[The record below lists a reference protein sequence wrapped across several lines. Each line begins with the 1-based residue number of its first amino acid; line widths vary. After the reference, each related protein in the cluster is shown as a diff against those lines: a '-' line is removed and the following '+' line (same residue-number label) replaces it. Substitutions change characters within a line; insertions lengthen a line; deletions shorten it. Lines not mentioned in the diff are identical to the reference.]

1 MAKFKAT
8 NETAPK
14 YEGKDYVNSGSE
26 ILSAEM
32 ILRLRS
38 WIEASDFIISAKK
51 KAINSKK

>member
-14 YEGKDYVNSGSE
+14 YEGKDYVNSGLE